1 MEVFYRPE
9 LSIQTLL
16 MDANSVRETAENL
29 ADYIN
34 HLMRAD
40 YVYLVRLDN
49 QMRFKEAGGWNYD
62 GKECLKDEAV
72 VKEWLPAFIKSWNR
86 RVKLTDEELERFYE
100 ALSFVSLPGGHMTAL
115 PICYEV
121 RFIGFAVFGKRAG
134 EGSWTDKE
142 FPILKFLLSIIAV
155 TFANKNLNEDYLLQ
169 NWVYNTMMGRMQANL
184 YVTDIQ
190 TDKIL
195 FMNRT
200 MQNAFGLEDPVGK
213 TCWRVLKKGMT
224 NRCPG
229 CPVKDLVDS
238 GEEGSFCKWEEY
250 NNLTGRYYD
259 NYDSLMKW
267 TDGSI
272 VHFQHSVDVTASKM
286 LSKEASTDELT
297 GLLNRRGGKQRLAG
311 VLEAARHE
319 KQVVT
324 VCMYDV
330 NSLKKV
336 NDTYGHREG
345 DNLLKTIANA
355 VAEVL
360 DEEDFACRLS
370 GDEFLIV
377 FLKKTEQDARERI
390 QVAEERLVSIRRQD
404 RIPYELSFC
413 TGILELGPE
422 HVMSVTDILR
432 EVDERMYEQKR
443 QYHMKLGKE
452 SVMASEAV
460 QWKLLKP
467 EAFDYDQQYLYEALV
482 ESTDDYLYVCDMAT
496 NTFRYSKKLV
506 EEFDF
511 PGEVIQNAADIW
523 RSIIHPADWERFWES
538 NVLVSD
544 GRTMS
549 HEIEYRAKNRKGQ
562 WIRLRCRGHV
572 VRNQA
577 GEPRV
582 FAGFITNL
590 GQWLPEWSV

>member
-9 LSIQTLL
+9 LSVQTLL
-16 MDANSVRETAENL
+16 MDANSVRETAGNL

-34 HLMRAD
+34 HLMKAD

-49 QMRFKEAGGWNYD
+49 QMRFKEAGGWNA
-62 GKECLKDEAV
+62 GGEESVREEVV
-72 VKEWLPAFIKSWNR
+72 VKAWVPAFIESWNCQ
-86 RVKLTDEELERFYE
+86 VKLTKEELKRFFDE
-100 ALSFVSLPGGHMTAL
+100 LSSVSFPDGQMTAL
-115 PICYEV
+115 PICYDV
-121 RFIGFAVFGKRAG
+121 RFIGFAVFGRKAEDG
-134 EGSWTDKE
+134 AWTEKE
-142 FPILKFLLSIIAV
+142 LPILRFLLSIIAV
-155 TFANKNLNEDYLLQ
+155 TFANKNLNEDYMLQ

-184 YVTDIQ
+184 YVTDVK

-195 FMNRT
+195 FMNKT
-200 MQNAFGLEDPVGK
+200 MQNAFGIENPVGK
-213 TCWRVLKKGMT
+213 TCWGVLQKGGHG
-224 NRCPG
+224 RCPG
-229 CPVKDLVDS
+229 CPVKELTDS
-238 GEEGSFCKWEEY
+238 GEEGCFCRWEEY
-250 NNLTGRYYD
+250 NSLTERYYD

-267 TDGSI
+267 TDGST
-272 VHFQHSVDVTASKM
+272 VHFRHSVDITASKR
-286 LSKEASTDELT
+286 LSREASTDDLT
-297 GLLNRRGGKQRLAG
+297 GLLNRRGGKGRLA
-311 VLEAARHE
+311 VTLDTARH
-319 KQVVT
+319 KNQIVT

-345 DNLLKTIANA
+345 DNLLRVIANA
-355 VAEVL
+355 VKEVL

-377 FLKKTEQDARERI
+377 FWKKSEQEARNRI
-390 QVAEERLVSIRRQD
+390 QVVEERLVSIRRQD

-413 TGILELGPE
+413 TGILELRPDD
-422 HVMSVTDILR
+422 VMSVTDILR

-452 SVMASEAV
+452 SVMAAEMV

-482 ESTDDYLYVCDMAT
+482 DSTDDYLYVCDMAT
-496 NTFRYSKKLV
+496 NTFRYSRKLV
-506 EEFDF
+506 EEFDL
-511 PGEVIQNAADIW
+511 PGEVIQNAPDIW
-523 RSIIHPADWERFWES
+523 RSIIHPADWERFWEA
-538 NVLVSD
+538 NVEVSD

-549 HEIEYRAKNRKGQ
+549 HEIEYRARNRKGQ
-562 WIRLRCRGHV
+562 WIRLSCRGHV

-582 FAGFITNL
+582 FAGFIRNL
-590 GQWLPEWSV
+590 GLWLPEWSE